1 MSLSFLSS
9 ASSSGLFCKNKA
21 ACQTQKSLQ
30 FYLYEL
36 MNGTFYPL
44 SNHHQFTTL
53 LYSKAGQRL
62 LHLLQWFP
70 YSQNNIS
77 LQLQWSRY
85 SCIQQYNVTVALA
98 QINDDFMSNTASF
111 CWVKLMI
118 ITVVYTQNTGGHLQ
132 LSKHNAW
139 RVYTVLPLNMT
150 FWDGAGTPVASVSAS
165 HKSFNSGSCPS
176 CAVKVMLCLVV
187 PETRRQ
193 VWYSKWFRELTG
205 TVSANPE
212 LTLTH

>member
-70 YSQNNIS
+70 YSQNNIT
-77 LQLQWSRY
+77 LQFQWSRY
-85 SCIQQYNVTVALA
+85 SCIQQYNVTVAMA
-98 QINDDFMSNTASF
+98 QINDDFISNTASF
-111 CWVKLMI
+111 CWVKIMI

-150 FWDGAGTPVASVSAS
+150 FWMVLALLWLLSALHTNPLTVVHVHPVLLKWCCVW
-165 HKSFNSGSCPS
+165 
-176 CAVKVMLCLVV
+176 LCL
-187 PETRRQ
+187 RQ
-193 VWYSKWFRELTG
+193 EDRFNTQ
-205 TVSANPE
+205 ND
-212 LTLTH
+212 